1 MTQKAFQLINPAG
14 LYDPAPRAYSHVA
27 RLEPNVRLVYL
38 AGQVGE
44 DVEGKLSNDFGTQL
58 RQALVNLRTALVA
71 AGAGISDV
79 FKLTVLIA
87 DHSESKLAVLGAELG
102 LVWGPLMKPTCT
114 LIPVPRLALDSLL
127 VEVEAIAAVAV

>member
-1 MTQKAFQLINPAG
+1 MTQQAFQLINPAG

-27 RLEPNVRLVYL
+27 RLEPGVRLVYL

-44 DVEGKLSNDFGTQL
+44 DVEGKLSSDFGAQV
-58 RQALVNLRTALVA
+58 RQALANLRIALAA

-79 FKLTVLIA
+79 VKLTVLIV

-102 LVWGPLMKPTCT
+102 LVWGQLMKPACT
-114 LIPVPRLALDSLL
+114 LIPVPRLALDALL
-127 VEVEAIAAVAV
+127 IEVEAIAAVAV

>member
-44 DVEGKLSNDFGTQL
+44 DVEGNLSSDFGTQV
-58 RQALVNLRTALVA
+58 RVALANLQTALAA

-79 FKLTVLIA
+79 VKLTVLIV

-102 LVWGPLMKPTCT
+102 LVWGPLMKPACT
-114 LIPVPRLALDSLL
+114 LIPVPRLALDTLL

>member
-1 MTQKAFQLINPAG
+1 M
-14 LYDPAPRAYSHVA
+14 AYSHVA
-27 RLEPNVRLVYL
+27 RLEPGVRLVYL

-44 DVEGKLSNDFGTQL
+44 DVEGKLSSEFGAQV
-58 RQALVNLRTALVA
+58 RQALVNLQIALVA

-87 DHSESKLAVLGAELG
+87 DHSESKLAVLGAELA

-114 LIPVPRLALDSLL
+114 LIPVPRLALDALL